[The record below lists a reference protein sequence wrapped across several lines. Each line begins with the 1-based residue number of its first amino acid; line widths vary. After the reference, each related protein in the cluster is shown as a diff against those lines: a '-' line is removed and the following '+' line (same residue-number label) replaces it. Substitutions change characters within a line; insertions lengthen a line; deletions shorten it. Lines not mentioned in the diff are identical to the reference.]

1 LLDGFFR
8 HNWRWL
14 PYFIDNSWVICGYCT
29 GTAVIQMINAWSKN
43 VFSALLGIMMLVAAS
58 PPVPAAEQLAEPQV
72 IIEDISNRLMDILE
86 NERERLQADPAYV
99 HRLAKE
105 VLLPHVDFAKVSSLV
120 LGKSWR
126 GATNAQ
132 KTEFSEQ
139 FQRLLVRTYSTA
151 FHEFIGDWEIRY
163 LPVRANKSGDKV
175 LVRTQVLRSGG
186 KPVEVVYRMH
196 LKDGSWKAYD
206 VQIEGF
212 SLVTNYRGSFAKEI
226 RQTGMDG
233 LIKKITELNDRRV
246 KKTAL
251 EQGIS

>member
-1 LLDGFFR
+1 MQSWLKSAGSFLLTVAG
-8 HNWRWL
+8 L
-14 PYFIDNSWVICGYCT
+14 V
-29 GTAVIQMINAWSKN
+29 
-43 VFSALLGIMMLVAAS
+43 LVAGMS
-58 PPVPAAEQLAEPQV
+58 SVVAEEKLAEPQL
-72 IIEDISNRLMDILE
+72 IIQDISGRLMEILE
-86 NERERLQADPAYV
+86 NERERLKADPAYV
-99 HRLAKE
+99 HQLAKE

-126 GATNAQ
+126 GATNTQ

-151 FHEFIGDWEIRY
+151 FHEFIGNWEIRY
-163 LPVRANKSGDKV
+163 LPVRKNKTGDKV

-196 LKDGSWKAYD
+196 LKDGNWLAYD

-226 RQTGMDG
+226 RQAGMDG

-246 KKTAL
+246 KKIAPKQ
-251 EQGIS
+251 EIS

>member
-1 LLDGFFR
+1 MR
-8 HNWRWL
+8 
-14 PYFIDNSWVICGYCT
+14 SWP
-29 GTAVIQMINAWSKN
+29 K
-43 VFSALLGIMMLVAAS
+43 SAISSFVGAIVLVLVAGGSA
-58 PPVPAAEQLAEPQV
+58 VAAADEPAEPQQ
-72 IIEDISNRLMDILE
+72 IIQDLSNRLMDILE
-86 NERERLQADPAYV
+86 SERERLKADPAYV

-126 GATNAQ
+126 GATTTQQTA
-132 KTEFSEQ
+132 FSEQ

-163 LPVRANKSGDKV
+163 LPVRKNKTGDKV
-175 LVRTQVLRSGG
+175 LVRTQVLRTGG
-186 KPVEVVYRMH
+186 KPVEVIYRMH
-196 LKDGSWKAYD
+196 LKDGNWMAYD

-233 LIKKITELNDRRV
+233 LIRKITELNDKRV
-246 KKTAL
+246 KKIVPKP
-251 EQGIS
+251 EIS